1 MLKRTRARLRLKRG
15 RGMREERGRLQEL
28 EARRRRLGALL
39 AAVGALLLASAALA
53 LRGEARCAAAG
64 AAAGAAADTYAA
76 GLCNGHACGARLD
89 AVRFAGGDCAGAARA
104 PEGRAPEGAPPAP
117 PPPPGGLE
125 YCPADLRARAAF
137 DAVCVPAELAR
148 GARVFLLEAH
158 LRRGELRVCGA
169 WCAVRPQRVE
179 EALRVFAAFLRAHP
193 REVLVLWWFPA
204 GVSERAAVLHEL
216 GRAYRRSG
224 LAGFSFRTT
233 EAAWPTFGEL
243 VERNERVVTLVD
255 AGAAGEAAGGE
266 GGELGDA
273 ALLFATG
280 AARDRR
286 LGEGRASVF
295 AQ

>member
-1 MLKRTRARLRLKRG
+1 
-15 RGMREERGRLQEL
+15 MREERGRLQEL
-28 EARRRRLGALL
+28 EARRWRLGALL

-53 LRGEARCAAAG
+53 LRGEARCAAAVVEAG
-64 AAAGAAADTYAA
+64 NAAAVVEAA

-104 PEGRAPEGAPPAP
+104 AEGWGAEGPA
-117 PPPPGGLE
+117 PGGLE

-233 EAAWPTFGEL
+233 EPAWPTFGEL

-255 AGAAGEAAGGE
+255 AGAAGGEAAGGE
-266 GGELGDA
+266 GGEIGDA
-273 ALLFATG
+273 ALLFATDK
-280 AARDRR
+280 ARDRR
-286 LGEGRASVF
+286 IMF
-295 AQ
+295 ITT